1 MKVADPKNA
10 SIMASVKSLLDL
22 QKSIKMDTI
31 DSAEVLSDKFNAV
44 AESLQQI
51 HRAGRNM
58 DHSSMLE
65 IPVELLLFLESGEV
79 SNPDLYQQRSMDNH
93 EKLANQ
99 LSDRLTYL
107 HGIKGEV
114 NSIKVT
120 DGEKKV

>member
-10 SIMASVKSLLDL
+10 SILASVKSLVDL

-58 DHSSMLE
+58 DHSSML
-65 IPVELLLFLESGEV
+65 
-79 SNPDLYQQRSMDNH
+79 
-93 EKLANQ
+93 
-99 LSDRLTYL
+99 
-107 HGIKGEV
+107 
-114 NSIKVT
+114 
-120 DGEKKV
+120 